1 MGRELSSCLITGFP
15 ASWIRFKAGIS
26 LLKIS
31 FQTTRNP
38 YQAIKA
44 LNLLIRQRKRLHGN
58 SRDHKIVKSGNRYYW
73 SMYTP
78 GFPSEGFKIVVQREI
93 QRAFHGKDKGIPLQT
108 LILSISS
115 RCHYSCEHCY
125 EGDNLCAQEHLS
137 YNDLSCALEDAMQ
150 IGLRHIQLGGGEPML
165 RFDDMIK
172 LIRQANGKIEF
183 WLSTSGYGLTQEHAN
198 KLKSA
203 GLTGVTVSL
212 DHWDKEQHNRFRH
225 HSDAYDWAM
234 KAINNCN
241 EAGIITNLTLCVT
254 REMANERDL
263 MKYMEL
269 ARELRVPFVRF
280 LEARKAGNYA
290 GKDILLRKQELATV
304 LNFYLRLNSEKR
316 YSSFPIIQ
324 YPGYHQRK
332 LGCFGAGN
340 RYLHIDSMGFY
351 HGCPF
356 CRGAVGNISEISLQ
370 EAIPLLQQKGC
381 QLFHTNHH
389 V

>member
-1 MGRELSSCLITGFP
+1 MGRELSSRLITGLP
-15 ASWIRFKAGIS
+15 ALWIKLRAGIS

-31 FQTTRNP
+31 FQTFRNP

-58 SRDHKIVKSGNRYYW
+58 SRDHKIVKSGNLYYW

-78 GFPSEGFKIVVQREI
+78 GFPSEGFKVVVQREI
-93 QRAFHGKDKGIPLQT
+93 QRALQGKAKGIPLQT
-108 LILSISS
+108 MILSISS
-115 RCHYSCEHCY
+115 RCHYGCEHCY
-125 EGDNLCAQEHLS
+125 EGDNLNAKEHLS
-137 YNDLSCALEDAMQ
+137 YNDLSNALENANQ

-165 RFDDMIK
+165 RFDDMIG
-172 LIRQANGKIEF
+172 LIKQVNGKIEF
-183 WLSTSGYGLTQEHAN
+183 WLSTSGYGLTQKYA
-198 KLKSA
+198 KILKSA
-203 GLTGVTVSL
+203 GLTGATISL

-225 HSDAYDWAM
+225 HTKAYDWALT
-234 KAINNCN
+234 AINNCN
-241 EAGIITNLTLCVT
+241 DAGIITNLTLCVT
-254 REMANERDL
+254 REMANEKDL
-263 MKYMEL
+263 MKYMEI
-269 ARELRVPFVRF
+269 AREYRVPFVRF

-290 GKDILLRKQELATV
+290 GKDILLRKQEQTTV

-340 RYLHIDSMGFY
+340 RYLHIDTKGNY

-356 CRGAVGNISEISLQ
+356 CREAVGNIREMSLQ